1 MKTIKKIIGAVVGIF
16 AAIAGIAF
24 FFNSNK
30 NKKQSELNN
39 KIKNNDDAIEKIEE
53 AVEVI
58 EKKREAINDQIT
70 DAVTAVQELK
80 EVKENLTVEVRDVVD
95 AKANILN
102 KTKRGRKPNNKKK

>member
-1 MKTIKKIIGAVVGIF
+1 MKTIKKILGAVVGIF
-16 AAIAGIAF
+16 AAIAGVAF

-39 KIKNNDDAIEKIEE
+39 KIKSNDDVIEKIEE
-53 AVEVI
+53 AVEVV

-70 DAVTAVQELK
+70 DAVTAVKDLK
-80 EVKENLTVEVRDVVD
+80 EAKENIVAEVREVAD

-102 KTKRGRKPNNKKK
+102 KTTRSRKPNNKKK

>member
-24 FFNSNK
+24 FFNSSK
-30 NKKQSELNN
+30 NKKQSELNT
-39 KIKNNDDAIEKIEE
+39 KIKNNDAAIEKIEE

-58 EKKREAINDQIT
+58 EQKREAINDQIT
-70 DAVTAVQELK
+70 DAVTAVKELK